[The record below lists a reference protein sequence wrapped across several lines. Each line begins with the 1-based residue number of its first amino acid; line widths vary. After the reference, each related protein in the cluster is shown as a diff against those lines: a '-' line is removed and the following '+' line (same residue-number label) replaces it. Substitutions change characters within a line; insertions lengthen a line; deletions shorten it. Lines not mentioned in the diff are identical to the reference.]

1 MKRTGWIL
9 LSCIAL
15 LSVAAVLAQPEPAP
29 APAPA
34 PAPGA
39 EPAPAADPLP
49 MEPVAICRLI
59 PQCSTNADC
68 DAQCGAGLGKCV
80 HSKCPIRVCRCS

>member
-9 LSCIAL
+9 LACIAL
-15 LSVAAVLAQPEPAP
+15 LSVAAVVAPPEPAP

-34 PAPGA
+34 PA
-39 EPAPAADPLP
+39 ADPLP
-49 MEPVAICRLI
+49 LEPVAICRLI
-59 PQCSTNADC
+59 PECSKNADC

-80 HSKCPIRVCRCS
+80 HSKCPIRICRCS